1 MSVKKYNEDSAPR
14 SRGFLNWKKRN
25 TETEYKVD
33 ENSNSKELGSKNN
46 YNSKELGSNN
56 KSNSKDDTEKSYKQ
70 SEKDQENKT
79 KPRDAKKVVKR
90 LSKYLIQEKWR
101 ITLALVLTIT
111 GNILALIGPMLSGY
125 AIDAIEPGKGRVI
138 FEKVFYYGSL
148 MMILYIIS
156 AFFSYLLSIL
166 MLRISQKV
174 TKRMRD
180 DVFAKLTELPVNYY
194 DTKQAG
200 DIISR
205 ISYDIDVISTSLST
219 DVVQIMASVITVIGS
234 LVMMIMISPIMVLV
248 MLVTI
253 PLSIWYTR
261 YMSGK
266 VRPLYSTRSEKLGNL
281 NGFVEEMVS
290 GQKTIRAYAREE
302 VVQEKFDHINDEAVE
317 AYFNADYYSSI
328 VGPTVNFINN
338 LSLSLVTVF
347 GAVLFLLGHLSL
359 GSISSFILYS
369 RKFSGPINE
378 AANIVS
384 ELQSAAAAAERVFK
398 ILDEESEKADRLGT
412 TELNVE
418 KGKVIL
424 KDVTFGYIKD
434 RIILK
439 NLNMQ
444 AKEGNLIAIV
454 GPTGAGKTTIIN
466 LLMRFYDIN
475 SGDITIDG
483 QNISEVSR
491 QSLRKAYSMVLQDTW
506 VFHGTI
512 FENIAYGKENATKDE
527 VIDAAKSAKIHSYIK
542 KLPAGY
548 NTILDEDGINMS
560 KGQKQLL
567 TIARAMLMDSKILIL
582 DEATSNVDTRT
593 EIQIQAAMRK
603 LMEDKTCF
611 VIAHRLSTIKN
622 ADLILVVNDGNVI
635 EQGKHSE
642 LMENRGYYYQMYSS
656 QFV

>member
-1 MSVKKYNEDSAPR
+1 MEGN
-14 SRGFLNWKKRN
+14 
-25 TETEYKVD
+25 KVR
-33 ENSNSKELGSKNN
+33 
-46 YNSKELGSNN
+46 
-56 KSNSKDDTEKSYKQ
+56 
-70 SEKDQENKT
+70 
-79 KPRDAKKVVKR
+79 PRDTKAVVRR
-90 LSKYLIQEKWR
+90 LSRYLIAEKWK
-101 ITLALVLTIT
+101 ITLALFLTVI

-125 AIDAIEPGKGRVI
+125 AIDAIEPGKGKVI
-138 FEKVFYYGSL
+138 FEKVFYYCGL
-148 MMILYIIS
+148 MMILYVFS
-156 AFFSYLLSIL
+156 ALFSYLLSIL
-166 MLRISQKV
+166 MLHISQKV
-174 TKRMRD
+174 TKRIRN
-180 DVFAKLTELPVNYY
+180 DVFTKLTELPVNYY

-219 DVVQIMASVITVIGS
+219 DVVQIMASVITVVGS
-234 LVMMIMISPIMVLV
+234 LIMMIMISPVLVLV

-253 PLSIWYTR
+253 PLSILYTR
-261 YMSGK
+261 YMSGR
-266 VRPLYSTRSEKLGNL
+266 VRPLYAIRSEKLGGL

-302 VVQEKFDHINDEAVE
+302 VIQDKFDSINHEAVE
-317 AYFNADYYSSI
+317 AYFNADYFSSI

-347 GAVLFLLGHLSL
+347 GAVLFLLGQLTL

-398 ILDEESEKADRLGT
+398 ILDEESEVADSPQAK
-412 TELNVE
+412 ELTVE
-418 KGKVIL
+418 KGKVQL
-424 KDVTFGYIKD
+424 NNVTFGYLKD
-434 RIILK
+434 RIILQ
-439 NLNMQ
+439 NLNME

-475 SGDITIDG
+475 NGSIIIDN
-483 QNISEVSR
+483 QNINEVTR
-491 QSLRKAYSMVLQDTW
+491 GSLRKAYSMVLQDTW

-512 FENIAYGKENATKDE
+512 YDNIAYGKENATMEE
-527 VIDAAKSAKIHSYIK
+527 VVEAAKAAKIHSYIK
-542 KLPAGY
+542 KLPKGY
-548 NTILDEDGINMS
+548 HTILDEDGINMS

-622 ADLILVVNDGNVI
+622 ADLILVVNEGNVI
-635 EQGKHSE
+635 EQGTHTG
-642 LMENRGYYYQMYSS
+642 LMERKGFYYQMYSS